1 MRSSITSSLRIKE
14 MGKTCFPLGK
24 IEFLGHWNSVY
35 TTKFLAKEKPK
46 QTAREMKALKYKDLH
61 SAMIL

>member
-24 IEFLGHWNSVY
+24 IEFLRHWNPVY

-46 QTAREMKALKYKDLH
+46 QTACEMKALKYKDLH
-61 SAMIL
+61 STMIL